1 MNGNLTV
8 VKTNVESAVL
18 RMHKASVFLIFT
30 DLYRQSSEVNPRTD
44 DSLVVVGIHA
54 DGVGLE
60 VERVLAVLDLLQL
73 VLMEVGPSPDPC
85 IDHVGKSLP
94 ASNLRIEI
102 I

>member
-18 RMHKASVFLIFT
+18 RMHKASVFFIST

-73 VLMEVGPSPDPC
+73 VLMEVGPAPDAC
-85 IDHVGKSLP
+85 IDHVGKPLSP
-94 ASNLRIEI
+94 RNLEM
-102 I
+102 